1 MTVDMGI
8 REMMIRQRNEAFNRS
23 GQKGIPFK
31 LIKKAKG
38 TFHVWTFVDLFRRDF
53 SRLLSFSLLFFLG
66 MFIALFPL
74 TAIMRHRFCRV
85 PLVSHGTITKNR
97 IFMIEIK

>member
-8 REMMIRQRNEAFNRS
+8 RAMVIRQRNEAFNRS

-38 TFHVWTFVDLFRRDF
+38 HLLTYFGGIFHGYYHFPFY
-53 SRLLSFSLLFFLG
+53 SFSECLSLY
-66 MFIALFPL
+66 FP
-74 TAIMRHRFCRV
+74 
-85 PLVSHGTITKNR
+85 
-97 IFMIEIK
+97 